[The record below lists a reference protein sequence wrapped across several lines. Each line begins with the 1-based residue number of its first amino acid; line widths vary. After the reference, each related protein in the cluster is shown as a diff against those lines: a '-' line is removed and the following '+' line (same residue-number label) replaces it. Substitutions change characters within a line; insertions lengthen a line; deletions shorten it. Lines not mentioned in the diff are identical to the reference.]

1 MKIHDIFSLTSF
13 KINWILMIIFFIFD
27 FLSKNWVIKNLP
39 LYETRIVFTNFIELL
54 HVQNRGISF
63 SLFSDLPDYIRVPF
77 LVGVSLI
84 AVIVMIYYQTR
95 YWKEIDFYSRI
106 GLVFVIPGATG
117 NLVDRFFYGYVTDF
131 IHFRWYD
138 TSFFVNNLADCFI
151 SFGVIFFIAQ
161 IFFQKKDTLSKTK
174 N

>member
-1 MKIHDIFSLTSF
+1 
-13 KINWILMIIFFIFD
+13 MIIFFIFD

-39 LYETRIVFTNFIELL
+39 LYETRIVITNYIELL

-95 YWKEIDFYSRI
+95 YWKEIDFNSRI
-106 GLVFVIPGATG
+106 GLIFVIPGATG

-131 IHFRWYD
+131 IHFRWYE

-151 SFGVIFFIAQ
+151 SIGVIFFILQ
-161 IFFQKKDTLSKTK
+161 IFFQKKNTISQTK
-174 N
+174 D

>member
-1 MKIHDIFSLTSF
+1 MTF
-13 KINWILMIIFFIFD
+13 FFIFD
-27 FLSKNWVIKNLP
+27 FLSKIWIINNLP
-39 LYETRIVFTNFIELL
+39 LYETRIVIRNYIELL

-63 SLFSDLPDYIRVPF
+63 SLFSDLPDYIRIPF

-84 AVIVMIYYQTR
+84 AVVLMIFYQTR
-95 YWKEIDFYSRI
+95 YWKEIDIYIRL

-131 IHFRWYD
+131 IHFRWHD
-138 TSFFVNNLADCFI
+138 TSFFVNNFADCFI
-151 SFGVIFFIAQ
+151 SFGVIFFIAHL
-161 IFFQKKDTLSKTK
+161 FCQKKTTIPQTK